1 MEFVYLNDNF
11 LVQTYM
17 MCAVQPVQI
26 FLAHHN
32 SCTGEFIHKMLH
44 NHQFQGS
51 DIGVAELSSFNN
63 VTLCH
68 WVSGFRCCGR
78 LYRLHLQ
85 RQDVQEDC
93 KYDPLKCC

>member
-1 MEFVYLNDNF
+1 MV
-11 LVQTYM
+11 
-17 MCAVQPVQI
+17 CAVQPVQT

-32 SCTGEFIHKMLH
+32 SCTGEFSHKTLH

-51 DIGVAELSSFNN
+51 HFGVAKHSSFNN
-63 VTLCH
+63 VTLRH

-78 LYRLHLQ
+78 SYRLHLQ

-93 KYDPLKCC
+93 EYDSLKCW